1 LAGQND
7 TMAGPGLAARQVPQ
21 SASSILVHKS
31 SSKPPLKTYS
41 KRALKDTSEPPSKR
55 QRIELPTISVQS
67 TTKSGVLPSTPT
79 LPKKRSISEYFK
91 PVTHTRAP
99 SSSQSSIFSSD
110 PVQKHIESPP
120 SSPPS
125 PYISP
130 SAAPPKKRAR
140 RRLTARPPLTL
151 IKMSGINAGGSKEHG
166 KGKGNAVGMHDH
178 FFHTNPT
185 SEFLLTRLLQIK
197 APLILNLHRA
207 PLS

>member
-1 LAGQND
+1 
-7 TMAGPGLAARQVPQ
+7 MADSGVAARQAYQ
-21 SASSILVHKS
+21 SAPSILVHKS
-31 SSKPPLKTYS
+31 SSKPPLRTYS
-41 KRALKDTSEPPSKR
+41 KRALQDTSESPSKR
-55 QRIELPTISVQS
+55 QRIELPTISIQS
-67 TTKSGVLPSTPT
+67 TTKSGVRPSTPT

-91 PVTHTRAP
+91 PATHTRVP
-99 SSSQSSIFSSD
+99 SSPQSSIFSSD

-130 SAAPPKKRAR
+130 PAAPPKKRAR

-151 IKMSGINAGGSKEHG
+151 IKMNGINAGGSKEHR

-178 FFHTNPT
+178 FFHTNHT
-185 SEFLLTRLLQIK
+185 SEFLLTYLLQIK
-197 APLILNLHRA
+197 APLILNLHRT